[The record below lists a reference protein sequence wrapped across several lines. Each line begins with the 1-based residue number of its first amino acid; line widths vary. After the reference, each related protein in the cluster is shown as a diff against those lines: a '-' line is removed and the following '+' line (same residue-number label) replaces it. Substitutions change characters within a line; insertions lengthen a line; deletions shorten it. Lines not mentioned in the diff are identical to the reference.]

1 MQRSAFENVLR
12 MMLVTFLPTVG
23 GQIIDRLRFR
33 GSCEDKMP
41 DTSEGAPR
49 APYLNVEME

>member
-1 MQRSAFENVLR
+1 MQRRALEKVLR
-12 MMLVTFLPTVG
+12 MMLVSVLPTVG

-33 GSCEDKMP
+33 GSCEDKML